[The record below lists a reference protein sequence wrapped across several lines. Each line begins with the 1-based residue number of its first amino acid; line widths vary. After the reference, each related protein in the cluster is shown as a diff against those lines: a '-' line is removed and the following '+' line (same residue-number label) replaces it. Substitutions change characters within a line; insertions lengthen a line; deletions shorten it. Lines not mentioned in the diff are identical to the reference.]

1 MNIAF
6 VVPSII
12 RSGPIKVVAQLISQ
26 LHTTHHIELFYL
38 HSRDDRELMNFDI
51 EPQKIGFTQKIDFDK
66 FDIIHSHTI
75 LADAYIFW
83 HKSSI
88 KKAKTVT
95 TLHNYAFEDLP
106 FSYGKL
112 KGNIMAYV
120 WNIICFRHDMVVA
133 LSKDAQQYYKKRWL
147 NKQVEFAYN
156 GIDTI
161 DTLCVS
167 SSKEGDIKK
176 IGTIASAGGISYR
189 KGIDQ
194 IIKALEKLP
203 KEYKLYIAGKETSE
217 SINLKRLIEKLKLKD
232 RVEFLGYVSDMNS
245 FINDMDIFVVSP
257 RSEGFSLA
265 LQEIA
270 SCKKAIVCSDI
281 AIFRELFQSNEVIFF
296 ELENIISLQQAILQC
311 FEQKKILSQNAYEK
325 FINNYTSQQMSK
337 KYIILYKKLVKG
349 VV

>member
-6 VVPSII
+6 IVPSII

-26 LHTTHHIELFYL
+26 LHTMHHIELFYL

-51 EPQKIGFTQKIDFDK
+51 KPQKIGFIQKIDFDR

-106 FSYGKL
+106 LSYGKL
-112 KGNIMAYV
+112 KGNIMAFV
-120 WNIICFRHDMVVA
+120 WNVMCFRHDMVVA

-161 DTLCVS
+161 GTLCIPS
-167 SSKEGDIKK
+167 SQEDDIKK

-194 IIKALEKLP
+194 TIKALEKLP
-203 KEYKLYIAGKETSE
+203 KEYRLYIAGKETNE
-217 SINLKRLIEKLKLKD
+217 SINLKHLIEELNLQD
-232 RVEFLGYVSDMNS
+232 RVVFLGYVSDMDS
-245 FINDMDIFVVSP
+245 FINDMDIFVVSS
-257 RSEGFSLA
+257 RSEGFPLS
-265 LQEIA
+265 LQEVVRYQK
-270 SCKKAIVCSDI
+270 SVVCSDI
-281 AIFRELFQSNEVIFF
+281 SIFKEIFNDQEVVFFQLEDIDSLQKAIVKAYKNR
-296 ELENIISLQQAILQC
+296 ISLS
-311 FEQKKILSQNAYEK
+311 KNAYEK
-325 FINNYTSQQMSK
+325 FINNYTSQQMAK
-337 KYIILYKKLVKG
+337 KYMQLYKKLLQG
-349 VV
+349 TI